1 MRKSI
6 LFATLV
12 LLLSFTGSLA
22 QIPRTIN
29 YQGVLTDAG
38 GEAVPDG
45 NYNLTF
51 RIYNTASGGTA
62 LWTEGLLVSVSK
74 GIFNVTL
81 GKVVPLTLPFD
92 DQYWLGITVGAAA
105 ELSPRVE
112 FTSSAYSMI
121 AHTVVDDAVTGDKI
135 SNGSVVRSVNTLTD
149 QVTLSAG
156 TNMSITPSGNTLVFS
171 SSGTGAL
178 DLPYN
183 DSVTSGS
190 TAFGITNYGTGRAGS
205 FLISNA
211 TNSNQAVYA
220 ETNGTG
226 RAGHFRITNA
236 ANDLESVAASTVGG
250 GAALSGY
257 TVGGGD
263 ALSAQT
269 DGGGRAGYFRV
280 NNASN
285 ADNAVE
291 VTTNGTGGGVDI
303 RLTNASGSGKALYVE
318 NSGGGRAGHF
328 RITNAS
334 NNSTSVAAST
344 TGGGVALIGYTTGTG
359 NAAEFEINN
368 TESYASACYAETN
381 ARHPSA
387 CAGEFVYNNDT
398 GWGYALKASSNSSD
412 YVAYF
417 RTYGGTP
424 GVHIYTEGATGL
436 LVSGGTKNAAMPTSQ
451 GVRALYCEEATEV
464 WFTDYGFGRLDD
476 GKAVIGIDPLFAETV
491 SLDRPYHVFVQA
503 YGDAELYVNNR
514 AESSFEVH
522 ARNGKSDVDAVERTI
537 EREK

>member
-269 DGGGRAGYFRV
+269 DG
-280 NNASN
+280 
-285 ADNAVE
+285 
-291 VTTNGTGGGVDI
+291 
-303 RLTNASGSGKALYVE
+303 
-318 NSGGGRAGHF
+318 
-328 RITNAS
+328 
-334 NNSTSVAAST
+334 
-344 TGGGVALIGYTTGTG
+344 
-359 NAAEFEINN
+359 
-368 TESYASACYAETN
+368 
-381 ARHPSA
+381 
-387 CAGEFVYNNDT
+387 
-398 GWGYALKASSNSSD
+398 
-412 YVAYF
+412 
-417 RTYGGTP
+417 
-424 GVHIYTEGATGL
+424 
-436 LVSGGTKNAAMPTSQ
+436 
-451 GVRALYCEEATEV
+451 
-464 WFTDYGFGRLDD
+464 DD
-476 GKAVIGIDPLFAETV
+476 GYDFDFGELRKSLTEDQLADLESGPKNLGQIVSASHRPEHAGPDSDGPTAAGLEKAREKFAAHESNGHGPPETV
-491 SLDRPYHVFVQA
+491 PAH
-503 YGDAELYVNNR
+503 G
-514 AESSFEVH
+514 
-522 ARNGKSDVDAVERTI
+522 RN
-537 EREK
+537 